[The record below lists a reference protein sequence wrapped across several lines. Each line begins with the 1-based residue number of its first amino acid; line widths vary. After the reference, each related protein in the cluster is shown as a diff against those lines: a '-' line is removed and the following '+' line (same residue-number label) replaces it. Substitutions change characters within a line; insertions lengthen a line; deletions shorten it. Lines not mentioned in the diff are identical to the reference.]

1 MFENARKTLRVGP
14 NATHNEVRKAY
25 IKMVRRYPPE
35 HFPEKFLAIKKAQE
49 TLNMEENAAIK
60 WLVATQGI
68 DSPRKFFQLWF
79 QDDFEGQTS
88 VLDEIPQQL
97 DMQPFTHVLSGG
109 EMKEALEQAVS
120 DIAAQGIEM
129 RR

>member
-1 MFENARKTLRVGP
+1 MFEQACKTLRVSP

-49 TLNMEENAAIK
+49 SLNMEGDFVGK
-60 WLVATQGI
+60 WLLEAHSI
-68 DSPRKFFQLWF
+68 DSPRKFFQFWF
-79 QDDFEGQTS
+79 KDAFAGQIS
-88 VLDEIPQQL
+88 FLDEIPQQL
-97 DMQPFTHVLSGG
+97 DMQPFTHVLSHG
-109 EMKEALEQAVS
+109 EKKEALEQAVA

-129 RR
+129 RK